1 MSAANAE
8 TYVQGLLKTNNPLF
22 QFAPNQG
29 GIIARV
35 MFVTGWRPKRH
46 PPLAGLM
53 TVMPNPKISPVIR

>member
-29 GIIARV
+29 GSLP
-35 MFVTGWRPKRH
+35 G
-46 PPLAGLM
+46 
-53 TVMPNPKISPVIR
+53 